1 MYSDGEELLPSHSH
15 LDGRLIMAQLS
26 LAEMTATAV
35 VADAPGFTPAS
46 VLKLGG
52 VDPLGLRQ
60 INFDLM
66 DQVFPGLNNVAR
78 HIRPF
83 VLVAW
88 AWRRANLLAKNQGTR
103 TIQIDSL
110 RDFVDR
116 IEVIYVWSQFLTS
129 PSSDLPG
136 RQVLANLL
144 QAKEWTF
151 GGSTWRQRRTTR
163 RYSTALTAP
172 INYGPALKMLGWVQS
187 HPDHSEILIPTAAAA
202 PALDAFEVRIADRLN
217 HPAFSKFGSVT
228 VKAAE
233 ARGWSKAWALDKVTK
248 AEADAMNEMLFG
260 SSAPLCRQMGGEL
273 MIAAAAHVSSTEVD
287 VLRRTMAGPPSR
299 FKPAAHLLN
308 TREAWRIVQVRQLFR
323 LSLEALFYWTI
334 ANLQGKPKSTD
345 ALVNLF
351 LDQIPSA
358 KRDSNVRKWLAAALP
373 LAVGPTEL
381 MKEIKGAIAVPS
393 SPHLP
398 QTIIRGIAF
407 CLAEA
412 PKEENQFERSDRL
425 PLVRARR
432 EAIARETDSTRDF
445 VRHVFESWVLAQH
458 VYWSVGRGLADAR
471 AQGKTLLRLKVVL
484 DEGGWSLAPGVS
496 GGSRPVP
503 TPDRLETIISL
514 AAECGLLSRV

>member
-1 MYSDGEELLPSHSH
+1 
-15 LDGRLIMAQLS
+15 MAQLS
-26 LAEMTATAV
+26 LAEITAMA
-35 VADAPGFTPAS
+35 AAANEPGFTPAS
-46 VLKLGG
+46 VPKLGG

-88 AWRRANLLAKNQGTR
+88 AWRRANQLAKTQGTR
-103 TIQIDSL
+103 TIPIDQL

-116 IEVIYVWSQFLTS
+116 IEVIYVWSQFLTN

-144 QAKEWTF
+144 QAKDWTF

-202 PALDAFEVRIADRLN
+202 PALDAFEARIADRLN

-228 VKAAE
+228 VTAAE

-260 SSAPLCRQMGGEL
+260 AGAPLCRQLGGKL
-273 MIAAAAHVSSTEVD
+273 MLAAAKHASTTKVD
-287 VLRRTMAGPPSR
+287 VLRRTMSGPPSR
-299 FKPAAHLLN
+299 FKPATHLLDV
-308 TREAWRIVQVRQLFR
+308 REAWRIVQVRQLFR
-323 LSLEALFYWTI
+323 LSLEALFYWTVT
-334 ANLQGKPKSTD
+334 NLEDKPKSTD
-345 ALVNLF
+345 ALVYLF
-351 LDQIPSA
+351 LNQLPSA
-358 KRDSNVRKWLAAALP
+358 RRNSNARNWLAAALP
-373 LAVGPTEL
+373 LDAGPTEL
-381 MKEIKGAIAVPS
+381 IQEIAEAATVPP
-393 SPHLP
+393 SPDLP

-407 CLAEA
+407 CLAES
-412 PKEENQFERSDRL
+412 PKQENHFERPDRL
-425 PLVRARR
+425 PLFRARL
-432 EAIARETDSTRDF
+432 EAVAREKESSRDF

-484 DEGGWSLAPGVS
+484 DEGGWALAPGVS
-496 GGSRPVP
+496 RGSRPFA
-503 TPDRLETIISL
+503 TQDRLQTILSL
-514 AAECGLLSRV
+514 AEECGLLRGI